1 MAALRTVPP
10 RGVSILPIPLSQEL
24 LLPILRWATL
34 GLFALVAG
42 LVLVG
47 TFLQHRKDRQNRHRI
62 ALYQAWENQLTDY
75 LFKRG
80 YARGSFGSI
89 PWADR
94 WLFRDFLARYQS
106 TIAGQEF
113 ELLRELY
120 LSMGI
125 HVSLPQRL
133 KDRDPNVRAQAAK
146 EISVFRLDEP
156 AEHAPPPVTERPWR
170 WKPGVRMEGY
180 LDQVLPLLDDQVP
193 FVAHTAAQTLTR
205 SRSLRFAAPVLAW
218 VMREE
223 LYQRERLL
231 RVLEGF
237 GPNLLPWMKE
247 NLESPDQNP
256 EPWILYALL
265 VGSHRHRESQPRLLW
280 LLDTPN
286 VDLRA
291 SVLKALIILADPEVY
306 ARVLGFAASPAWEIR
321 TQVARALGVL
331 GGPSAVPDLLPL
343 MADPVFEVRRNAAQ
357 SLVDLGH
364 SGVEALSWLA
374 NDPASD
380 RFARDMARER
390 LEWADERG
398 HL

>member
-1 MAALRTVPP
+1 VVL
-10 RGVSILPIPLSQEL
+10 GVIVQY
-24 LLPILRWATL
+24 
-34 GLFALVAG
+34 
-42 LVLVG
+42 
-47 TFLQHRKDRQNRHRI
+47 RKDRRNRYRI
-62 ALYQAWENQLTDY
+62 ARYQAWEVQLTDY
-75 LFKRG
+75 LFKKG
-80 YARGSFGSI
+80 YERDGFGQVAWS
-89 PWADR
+89 DR

-106 TIAGQEF
+106 TIAGQES

-125 HVSLPQRL
+125 HTSLPARL
-133 KDRDPNVRAQAAK
+133 QDRDPKIRAQAAK
-146 EISVFRLDEP
+146 EIAVFRLDEP
-156 AEHAPPPVTERPWR
+156 AEYAPPPVVERPWR

-180 LDQVLPLLDDQVP
+180 LDQVLPLLDDPVP
-193 FVAHTAAQTLTR
+193 FVAHTAALTLTR
-205 SRSLRFAAPVLAW
+205 SRSLKYAEPVLAW

-237 GPNLLPWMKE
+237 GPTLLPWMKE
-247 NLESPDQNP
+247 NLESPNQNP

-265 VGSHRHRESQPRLLW
+265 VGSHRHRESLPRLLW
-280 LLDTPN
+280 LLEVPN

-291 SVLKALIILADPEVY
+291 SVLKALIILADPAVY
-306 ARVLGFAASPAWEIR
+306 PKVRSFASSPAWEIR

-343 MADPVFEVRRNAAQ
+343 MADPVYEVRRNAAQ

-364 SGVEALSWLA
+364 SGVSALTWLA
-374 NDPASD
+374 EDPHSD
-380 RFARDMARER
+380 RFARDIARER

-398 HL
+398 HM

>member
-1 MAALRTVPP
+1 
-10 RGVSILPIPLSQEL
+10 LSHSL
-24 LLPILRWATL
+24 LLPILQWATL
-34 GLFALVAG
+34 ILVGLVGG

-47 TFLQHRKDRQNRHRI
+47 VIMQFRKDRRNRHRI
-62 ALYQAWENQLTDY
+62 ACYQAWEGQLTDY

-80 YARGSFGSI
+80 CEQGGFGTIGWSN
-89 PWADR
+89 R

-106 TIAGQEF
+106 SIGGQES

-120 LSMGI
+120 LSTGI
-125 HVSLPQRL
+125 HTSLPQRL
-133 KDRDPNVRAQAAK
+133 QDRNPKVRAQAAK
-146 EISVFRLDEP
+146 EIAVFRLDEP
-156 AEHAPPPVTERPWR
+156 AEHAPPPIAERPWR

-180 LDQVLPLLDDQVP
+180 LDQVLPLLNDPVP
-193 FVAHTAAQTLTR
+193 FVAHTAALTLTH
-205 SRSLRFAAPVLAW
+205 SQNLKFASPVLAW
-218 VMREE
+218 LMREE

-247 NLESPDQNP
+247 NLESPNQNP
-256 EPWILYALL
+256 EPWILFALL

-280 LLDTPN
+280 LLDIPN

-291 SVLKALIILADPEVY
+291 SVLKALIILADPTVY
-306 ARVLGFAASPAWEIR
+306 QKVRSFAASPTWEIR

-343 MADPVFEVRRNAAQ
+343 MADPVYEVRRNAAQ

-364 SGVEALSWLA
+364 SGVSALAWLA
-374 NDPASD
+374 EDPAAD
-380 RFARDMARER
+380 RFARDIARER